1 MVRIRLMRLGKRKQ
15 GTFRLCATDSR
26 NPRDGACLESLG
38 WYNPQA
44 KEDSKRVLFKP
55 ERIRHWLSKGA
66 LPTEAA
72 ASLLRQQKI
81 TKP

>member
-15 GTFRLCATDSR
+15 GSFRLCATDSR
-26 NPRDGACLESLG
+26 MPRDGASLECLG

-44 KEDSKRVLFKP
+44 KDDAKRILFKP

-72 ASLLRQQKI
+72 AALLRQQKI